1 MHKRTIQKRNTLW
14 CLQEWYS
21 QKREEMSLWAF
32 YGIEEFENINPIK
45 QQHRLEAI
53 KDQYDTE
60 NRYATKTSRGV
71 KQHVWAQEIEEIA
84 EN

>member
-1 MHKRTIQKRNTLW
+1 MYKRNTLW
-14 CLQEWYS
+14 CLQGWYF

-32 YGIEEFENINPIK
+32 YSIEEFKNINSVK

-53 KDQYDTE
+53 KYQYDTE
-60 NRYATKTSRGV
+60 NRYLATKTSRSV
-71 KQHVWAQEIEEIA
+71 KQHVWVQEIEEIA

>member
-1 MHKRTIQKRNTLW
+1 MHKRTTQKRGMILPK
-14 CLQEWYS
+14 
-21 QKREEMSLWAF
+21 KRRNVPVSI

-60 NRYATKTSRGV
+60 YRYATKTSRGV